1 MIAWLLAEPD
11 PGELDATLRAFKWVV
26 VALLFLIAFYG
37 GLDPL
42 RALDG

>member
-1 MIAWLLAEPD
+1 VITWLLAEPE
-11 PGELDATLRAFKWVV
+11 PGEWKATLRGFKWIL

-42 RALDG
+42 RGGDF